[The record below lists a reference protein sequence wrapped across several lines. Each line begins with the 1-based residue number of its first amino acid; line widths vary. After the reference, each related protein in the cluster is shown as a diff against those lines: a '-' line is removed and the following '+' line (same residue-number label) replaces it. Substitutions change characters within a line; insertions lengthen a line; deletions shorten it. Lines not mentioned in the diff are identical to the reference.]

1 MFSFVFLRCQLP
13 PYKHKT
19 QKELE
24 NKSTHNP
31 FCFSQTNF
39 TGGIKMKIEK
49 MNDSTVM
56 VEIETHELLEQGII
70 LQNLCMESE
79 YEKLMTWVFEK
90 LESEH
95 VITRT
100 GLLMVQ
106 IAACPLGIN
115 IVISKQIPKQLS
127 DDIVSLLPLSTESDE
142 DSKPF
147 EKESQRSENGVLIQF
162 EDFEDVIQLSKR
174 IHLFH
179 ILTVPTE
186 LYYYEGRYFLNI
198 GYYASNDG
206 ESVLDFLSLVKE
218 YGEKT
223 TKTLAVIEAYGK
235 KITSGNA
242 LEEIAAYFV

>member
-1 MFSFVFLRCQLP
+1 
-13 PYKHKT
+13 
-19 QKELE
+19 
-24 NKSTHNP
+24 
-31 FCFSQTNF
+31 
-39 TGGIKMKIEK
+39 MKIEK
-49 MNDSTVM
+49 MSDSTVM

-90 LESEH
+90 LESEQ

-106 IAACPLGIN
+106 IVTCPFGIN
-115 IVISKQIPKQLS
+115 IVISKQMPTQLF
-127 DDIVSLLPLSTESDE
+127 DDIVPLLPFSTESAE
-142 DSKPF
+142 DFKPMG
-147 EKESQRSENGVLIQF
+147 KGSQRSENGVLIQF
-162 EDFEDVIQLSKR
+162 KDFEDVIQLSKR
-174 IHLFH
+174 IHLLH
-179 ILTVPTE
+179 TLTIPNE

-223 TKTLAVIEAYGK
+223 TKTLAVIETYGK
-235 KITSGNA
+235 KIAFGNA
-242 LEEIAAYFV
+242 LEEIAVYFV